1 MNQQMLAVIARLKE
15 QLRAGDGAFWPEL
28 ARATSSTQEFDV
40 RMQLLTLMRRA
51 CVTGVTATA
60 PRATL
65 RLAMVGGYTLQPLAS
80 LVELSLCSAGFEPCV
95 FTGEYANHVAE
106 ILQSDSEL
114 YKFAPQVVFI
124 LPPEQRCT
132 FAGGFGTTLEEQRRA
147 VERHRDELL
156 ELCRVAHERSQP
168 EVLLANYLLPER
180 FDPGAARVRTLA
192 ADYSFRKAVN
202 LELGLAAPSYV
213 HICDLEFLG
222 ARRGGLASR
231 DDRLWFE
238 SKQIGSPALLV
249 DIADEIA
256 QLARGL
262 RHSPKKVLVCDLDQT
277 LWGGVVGD
285 DGIEGVEL
293 GDTSPR
299 GEAFKAFQ
307 AYLASLKDRGVL
319 LAAVTKNEPEV
330 ATAMVEG
337 HPEMVLR
344 MRDFVAFKAGWGP
357 KSDSL
362 KEIASELRLGLDSFV
377 FIDDNPAEI
386 EIVRQF
392 APEVSGILLGPDPS
406 EFRAVLADS
415 RLFEPRAITAEDSVR
430 TRQYQEEAARNA
442 LSGSAT
448 DMDSYLRSLEMEATI
463 AALGEKDVPRAAQLI
478 NKSNQF
484 NLTTIRRTEAEVSAM
499 IGSTSHLCLTVRL
512 RDRFGDYGLICA
524 VVLALAAE
532 TIEIDTWLMSCR
544 VLNRQVEQETLNE
557 IVRIAVAR
565 GARTVTGRY
574 VATPKNK
581 MVRDLY
587 PRLGFVLRAEQE
599 NYSVYSLST
608 ADYHFKPTWIRVKE
622 GASP

>member
-1 MNQQMLAVIARLKE
+1 MNQHIPAVIARLKE
-15 QLRAGDGAFWPEL
+15 QLRAADQAFWPEL
-28 ARATSSTQEFDV
+28 ARATAATREFDV
-40 RMQLLTLMRRA
+40 RMQLLTLLRRA
-51 CVTGVTATA
+51 CAAGLTAPP

-65 RLAMVGGYTLQPLAS
+65 RLAMVGGYTLQPLGG
-80 LVELSLCSAGFEPCV
+80 LVELSLRSADLEPRV
-95 FTGEYANHVAE
+95 FTGEYDNHMAE
-106 ILQSDSEL
+106 ILRSDSAL
-114 YKFAPQVVFI
+114 YEFDPQIVFI
-124 LPPEQRCT
+124 LPPEQRCAFT
-132 FAGGFGTTLEEQRRA
+132 GGFGAPLPEQRRA

-156 ELCRVAHERSQP
+156 ELCRVVHERSRA
-168 EVLLANYLLPER
+168 EILLANYLLPER
-180 FDPGAARVRTLA
+180 FDPGAARTRTLA

-231 DDRLWFE
+231 DERMWFE
-238 SKQIGSPALLV
+238 SKQIGSAALLV

-256 QLARGL
+256 QLTRAL

-293 GDTSPR
+293 GNTSPR

-307 AYLASLKDRGVL
+307 AYLAALKDRGVL

-362 KEIASELRLGLDSFV
+362 KEIARELRLGLDSFV

-392 APEVSGILLGPDPS
+392 APEVTGILLGPDPS
-406 EFRAVLADS
+406 EFRALLADS
-415 RLFEPRAITAEDSVR
+415 RLFEPRAITAEDHAR

-442 LSGSAT
+442 LAGAAT

-463 AALGEKDVPRAAQLI
+463 TALAEQDVPRAAQLI

-484 NLTTIRRTEAEVSAM
+484 NLTTLRRTEAEMLAM
-499 IGSTSHLCLTVRL
+499 IGSTSHVCLTVRL
-512 RDRFGDYGLICA
+512 RDRFGDYGLICV
-524 VVLALAAE
+524 VVLALAADA
-532 TIEIDTWLMSCR
+532 IEIDTWLMSCR
-544 VLNRQVEQETLNE
+544 VLNRQVEEETLNA
-557 IVRIAVAR
+557 IVRTAAAR
-565 GARTVTGRY
+565 GARTVSGRY
-574 VATPKNK
+574 IATPKNR

-587 PRLGFVLRAEQE
+587 PRLGFAPHAQQDSQ
-599 NYSVYSLST
+599 SVYRLST
-608 ADYHFKPTWIRVKE
+608 ADYRRKPTWIRVKGE
-622 GASP
+622 AGT

>member
-1 MNQQMLAVIARLKE
+1 MNQQTLAVIARLRE
-15 QLRAGDGAFWPEL
+15 QLRAGDSAFWPEL
-28 ARATSSTQEFDV
+28 ARATASSQEFDV
-40 RMQLLTLMRRA
+40 RMQLLTLLRRA
-51 CVTGVTATA
+51 RIAGLAATP

-65 RLAMVGGYTLQPLAS
+65 RLAMVGGYTLQPLSS
-80 LVELSLCSAGFEPCV
+80 LVELSLCSAGFEPCI
-95 FTGEYANHVAE
+95 FSGEYANHVAE
-106 ILQSDSEL
+106 ILQPDSAL
-114 YKFAPQVVFI
+114 YGFAPQVVFI

-132 FAGGFGTTLEEQRRA
+132 FAGGFGAPLEEQRRA

-156 ELCRVAHERSQP
+156 ELCRVVHERSHA

-192 ADYSFRKAVN
+192 SDYSFRKAVN

-238 SKQIGSPALLV
+238 SKQIGSPALLG
-249 DIADEIA
+249 DLADEIA
-256 QLARGL
+256 QLAHSL

-277 LWGGVVGD
+277 LWGGIVGD

-299 GEAFKAFQ
+299 GEAFRAFQ

-330 ATAMVEG
+330 ATAMVET

-392 APEVSGILLGPDPS
+392 VPEVTGILLGADPS
-406 EFRAVLADS
+406 EFRALLADS
-415 RLFEPRAITAEDSVR
+415 RLFEPRFITAEDQAR
-430 TRQYQEEAARNA
+430 TRQYQQEAARNA
-442 LSGSAT
+442 LAGSAT

-463 AALGEKDVPRAAQLI
+463 AALDEKDVPRTAQLI

-484 NLTTIRRTEAEVSAM
+484 NLTTIRRTEAEVAAM
-499 IGSTSHLCLTVRL
+499 IGSKSHVCFTVRL
-512 RDRFGDYGLICA
+512 RDRFGDYGLICV
-524 VVLALAAE
+524 VVLALVPG

-544 VLNRQVEQETLNE
+544 VLNRQVEEETLNE
-557 IVRIAVAR
+557 IVRIAAAR
-565 GARTVTGRY
+565 SASTVSGKY

-581 MVRDLY
+581 MVRDFY
-587 PRLGFVLRAEQE
+587 PRLGFAPQSQQE
-599 NYSVYSLST
+599 SHGVYWLNT
-608 ADYHFKPTWIRVKE
+608 ADYHFKPTWIRVK
-622 GASP
+622 GKPSA

>member
-1 MNQQMLAVIARLKE
+1 MNQHIPAVIARLKE
-15 QLRAGDGAFWPEL
+15 QLRAADQAFWPEL
-28 ARATSSTQEFDV
+28 ARAAASTREFDV
-40 RMQLLTLMRRA
+40 RMQLLTLLRRA
-51 CVTGVTATA
+51 CAAGLTAPP

-65 RLAMVGGYTLQPLAS
+65 RLAMVGGYTLQPLGG
-80 LVELSLCSAGFEPCV
+80 LVELSLRSADFEPCV
-95 FTGEYANHVAE
+95 FSGEYDNHMAE
-106 ILQSDSEL
+106 ILRSDSAL
-114 YKFAPQVVFI
+114 YEFKPQIVFI
-124 LPPEQRCT
+124 LPPEQRCAFT
-132 FAGGFGTTLEEQRRA
+132 GGFGAPLPEQRRA

-156 ELCRVAHERSQP
+156 ELCRVVHERSRA
-168 EVLLANYLLPER
+168 EILLANYLLPER
-180 FDPGAARVRTLA
+180 FDPGAARTRTLA

-231 DDRLWFE
+231 DERMWFE
-238 SKQIGSPALLV
+238 SKQIGSAALLV

-256 QLARGL
+256 QLTRAL

-293 GDTSPR
+293 GNTSPR

-392 APEVSGILLGPDPS
+392 APEVTGILLGPDPS
-406 EFRAVLADS
+406 EFRAVVADS
-415 RLFEPRAITAEDSVR
+415 RLFEPRAITAEDQAR
-430 TRQYQEEAARNA
+430 TRQYQEEAARTA
-442 LSGSAT
+442 LAGSAT

-463 AALGEKDVPRAAQLI
+463 TALAEQDVPRAAQLI

-484 NLTTIRRTEAEVSAM
+484 NLTTLRRTEAQMLAM
-499 IGSTSHLCLTVRL
+499 IGSTSHVCLTVRL
-512 RDRFGDYGLICA
+512 RDRFGDYGLICV

-544 VLNRQVEQETLNE
+544 VLNRQVEEETLNA
-557 IVRIAVAR
+557 IVRRAAAR
-565 GARTVTGRY
+565 GAKTVSGRY

-587 PRLGFVLRAEQE
+587 PRLGFAPHAQQDSE
-599 NYSVYSLST
+599 SVYRLST
-608 ADYHFKPTWIRVKE
+608 ADYRRKPTWIRVKGE
-622 GASP
+622 AGT